1 VVATGVGKT
10 VSTSVDFT
18 VVLGTVA
25 TGAGATLDGI
35 GVVDWIPTAVGTGAE
50 VVVGAT
56 TTAVGTMGDFTVG
69 SWVGTVV
76 AVLPVTI
83 AVRLGF
89 SVGVDLELLAARR
102 ASEAV
107 VIHKRYGML

>member
-1 VVATGVGKT
+1 
-10 VSTSVDFT
+10 
-18 VVLGTVA
+18 
-25 TGAGATLDGI
+25 
-35 GVVDWIPTAVGTGAE
+35 
-50 VVVGAT
+50 
-56 TTAVGTMGDFTVG
+56 M
-69 SWVGTVV
+69 GTVV